1 MLFIKFCSSGQEF
14 IHTYLIV
21 CVTLLLQKLHFYIYH
36 HLTYLSMTTA
46 EIQQQITMIREV
58 AEQATQ
64 SREYALSFLADAGI
78 LELIKPTTTS
88 EKPKS

>member
-1 MLFIKFCSSGQEF
+1 
-14 IHTYLIV
+14 
-21 CVTLLLQKLHFYIYH
+21 
-36 HLTYLSMTTA
+36 MTTA